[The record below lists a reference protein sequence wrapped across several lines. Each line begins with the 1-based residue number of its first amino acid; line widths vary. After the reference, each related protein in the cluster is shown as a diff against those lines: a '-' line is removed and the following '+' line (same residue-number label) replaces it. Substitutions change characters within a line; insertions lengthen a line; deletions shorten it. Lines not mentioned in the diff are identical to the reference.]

1 MRDRETVMENATI
14 FDSLKADHD
23 RHRSMLSMIAEAE
36 PADRPALFEEFR
48 IDVSA
53 HAAAEE
59 QTLYATMMADPAL
72 QDDARHSVSE
82 HKEIDDMIVAIAK
95 AEPGSGEWTQAFE
108 ELRTEYDHHIT
119 EEEEEMFPAAA
130 EELTDAKAAELGAVF
145 EERKPEEVHKAEAID
160 PAEKEHRD

>member
-1 MRDRETVMENATI
+1 MANATI

-23 RHRSMLSMIAEAE
+23 RHRTMLSIIAEASE
-36 PADRPALFEEFR
+36 SDRPGLFEQFR

-59 QTLYATMMADPAL
+59 QTLYATMMANPDL

-82 HKEIDDMIVAIAK
+82 HKEIDEMIVEVAK
-95 AEPGSGEWTQAFE
+95 ADGSDDWQHAFDA
-108 ELRTEYDHHIT
+108 LRTEYDHHIT

-130 EELTDAKAAELGAVF
+130 QALSDEDAARLATVF
-145 EERKPEEVHKAEAID
+145 SERKPEEIEKAEAID
-160 PAEKEHRD
+160 PAEKEERD

>member
-1 MRDRETVMENATI
+1 MEHATI
-14 FDSLKADHD
+14 FDSLKADHG
-23 RHRSMLSMIAEAE
+23 RQRSMLSMIAEAD
-36 PADRPALFEEFR
+36 PADRPALFEQFR

-95 AEPGSGEWTQAFE
+95 AEPGSYAWTQAFE

-130 EELTDAKAAELGAVF
+130 GELTEAKAEELSAVF

-160 PAEKEHRD
+160 PAEKEERD

>member
-1 MRDRETVMENATI
+1 MENATI

-23 RHRSMLSMIAEAE
+23 RHRSMLSMIAEAD
-36 PADRPALFEEFR
+36 PADRAALFEQFR
-48 IDVSA
+48 VDISA

-82 HKEIDDMIVAIAK
+82 HKEIGDMIVAIAK
-95 AEPGSGEWTQAFE
+95 AEPGSAEWEKAFT

-130 EELTDAKAAELGAVF
+130 EEMSDDKAEELGTVF
-145 EERKPEEVHKAEAID
+145 EERKPDEVQKAEAID
-160 PAEKEHRD
+160 PAEKEERD

>member
-1 MRDRETVMENATI
+1 VASATI

-23 RHRSMLSMIAEAE
+23 RQRTMLSIIAEAS
-36 PADRPALFEEFR
+36 ADDRAALFEEFR
-48 IDVSA
+48 IDISA

-59 QTLYATMMADPAL
+59 QTLYATMMADPEL

-82 HKEIDDMIVAIAK
+82 HKEIDDMIVSIAK
-95 AEPGSGEWTQAFE
+95 AEPGSGDWDEAFD

-130 EELTDAKAAELGAVF
+130 DAMSDDDAARLATVF
-145 EERKPEEVHKAEAID
+145 SERKPNEIEKAEAID
-160 PAEKEHRD
+160 PAEKEERD

>member
-1 MRDRETVMENATI
+1 MATATI

-23 RHRSMLSMIAEAE
+23 RHRTMLSIIAEAAE
-36 PADRPALFEEFR
+36 GDRAALFEEFR
-48 IDVSA
+48 VDIAA

-59 QTLYATMMADPAL
+59 QTLYATMMADPEL

-82 HKEIDDMIVAIAK
+82 HKEIDDMVVAIAK
-95 AEPGSGEWTQAFE
+95 AAPGSDDWDQAFG

-130 EELTDAKAAELGAVF
+130 EALSDEDVSRLAAVF
-145 EERKPEEVHKAEAID
+145 AERKPEEIEKAEAID
-160 PAEKEHRD
+160 PADKEERD